1 MFRDLAVEQL
11 EQGDIE
17 QRSQP
22 APPLLQA
29 QPGRGD
35 QKKFHILLQAQP
47 GRGVLIKPNITTLSK
62 YSKQILLHTQQI
74 FLKSITITP
83 SLPALLA

>member
-1 MFRDLAVEQL
+1 MFRDLTVEQL
-11 EQGDIE
+11 KQGDVE

-35 QKKFHILLQAQP
+35 QH
-47 GRGVLIKPNITTLSK
+47 K
-62 YSKQILLHTQQI
+62 YSKYYYRHNLGEVLSDQTKYHHIFQI
-74 FLKSITITP
+74 FQTNITA
-83 SLPALLA
+83 ALLA

>member
-1 MFRDLAVEQL
+1 MFRDLTVEQL
-11 EQGDIE
+11 KQGDIE

-22 APPLLQA
+22 APP
-29 QPGRGD
+29 
-35 QKKFHILLQAQP
+35 LLQAQP